1 MKVKIEQMKMRET
14 KLEFASSLPYAYG
27 RMCTIAS
34 PTKAPQPK
42 EYSKFMSI
50 LKLYSLI
57 HLRMQMMKMAA
68 RTPTMETPAP
78 AKIPNPQA

>member
-42 EYSKFMSI
+42 E
-50 LKLYSLI
+50 
-57 HLRMQMMKMAA
+57 
-68 RTPTMETPAP
+68 
-78 AKIPNPQA
+78 